1 LEDNTFFW
9 ERLSSLTKVA
19 TVLFCIGKLT
29 GVMSMIALLA
39 SPMLAMYTGIVYAAL
54 IGTSILLCLIQM
66 SRTKKQRNKP
76 TREQVEAWAR
86 EYSLLE
92 GR

>member
-1 LEDNTFFW
+1 LEDNTFFS
-9 ERLSSLTKVA
+9 EILSTLTKVA